1 MKYVMSSMT
10 YNNRTASY
18 HHEERQNTLFI
29 FLYATLCLE
38 ENGGAVRP

>member
-18 HHEERQNTLFI
+18 HHEERQNTLF
-29 FLYATLCLE
+29 FLYAILCLE

>member
-1 MKYVMSSMT
+1 MT

-18 HHEERQNTLFI
+18 HHKERQKNAFN
-29 FLYATLCLE
+29 FLYAILCLE